1 MGGRRDRRQVPGRQA
16 RRGPAGQRAG
26 LAVLAASALV
36 SVLALGGCAGSREP
50 GPETT
55 GPPAPEQVRAGVERA
70 TVTVESAGDG
80 VERLRGTARTLGAT
94 LLAAAAE
101 DGQEN
106 AVTSPASLLLA
117 LAMLRV
123 GAEGPTA
130 EEMDSV
136 LGWGNGSADA
146 ANAVLAAWE
155 EFNGDPASVT
165 DEEPPTRPLLHLA
178 SGIFVDRATPTGEP
192 FLEGLGRNFGAGVY
206 PVDYADPATGRAIDA
221 WVSEN
226 TGGRIDKAPLDWDPD
241 TTLSLLNAVF
251 FAAAW
256 ETPFPADTR
265 DAGFTTASGEVVR
278 VPTMYR
284 TGELRH
290 AGADGWRMVELPYN
304 DGFLMRL
311 ALPPEGVAP
320 AAGADTLAALE
331 EAAEAASPS
340 ELRVGLPRF
349 DFNGTL
355 QLVPALKALGLERTL
370 GPEPDLDAIQPG
382 AVVTGVAQGGD
393 IVVAEKGT
401 VAAAVT
407 QIGIE
412 ATSVPLPVDELLL
425 DRPFLYQIVDT
436 RTGLPLFLGTV
447 GDPR

>member
-1 MGGRRDRRQVPGRQA
+1 MAGEAWSTMGGQRSG
-16 RRGPAGQRAG
+16 RGPRRAG
-26 LAVLAASALV
+26 LAILAASA
-36 SVLALGGCAGSREP
+36 LALGGCAGP
-50 GPETT
+50 TT
-55 GPPAPEQVRAGVERA
+55 PGPPAPEQVRADVERA
-70 TVTVESAGDG
+70 TLAVESTGEG
-80 VERLRGTARTLGAT
+80 VEQLRGTARTLGAT

-101 DGQEN
+101 DGQAN

-123 GAEGPTA
+123 GAEGRTA

-136 LGWGNGSADA
+136 LGWGDGSADA

-155 EFNGDPASVT
+155 EFDGDPASVK
-165 DEEPPTRPLLHLA
+165 DDEPPARPLLHLA
-178 SGIFVDRATPTGEP
+178 NGVFVDKATPTGEP

-206 PVDYADPATGRAIDA
+206 PVDYADPATGQAIDA

-226 TGGRIDKAPLDWDPD
+226 TGGRIEKAPLDWDPD

-256 ETPFPADTR
+256 ETPFPADTL
-265 DAGFTTASGEVVR
+265 DADFTTASGEVVR

-290 AGADGWRMVELPYN
+290 AEADGWRIVELPYN
-304 DGFLMRL
+304 EGFLMRL

-331 EAAEAASPS
+331 AAAEAAPS
-340 ELRVGLPRF
+340 GELRVGLPKF

-370 GPEPDLDAIQPG
+370 GSEPDLDAIQPG
-382 AVVTGVAQGGD
+382 AVVTGIAQSGD

-412 ATSVPLPVDELLL
+412 ATSVPLPVEELLL

>member
-1 MGGRRDRRQVPGRQA
+1 
-16 RRGPAGQRAG
+16 
-26 LAVLAASALV
+26 
-36 SVLALGGCAGSREP
+36 
-50 GPETT
+50 
-55 GPPAPEQVRAGVERA
+55 
-70 TVTVESAGDG
+70 
-80 VERLRGTARTLGAT
+80 
-94 LLAAAAE
+94 
-101 DGQEN
+101 
-106 AVTSPASLLLA
+106 
-117 LAMLRV
+117 
-123 GAEGPTA
+123 
-130 EEMDSV
+130 
-136 LGWGNGSADA
+136 
-146 ANAVLAAWE
+146 
-155 EFNGDPASVT
+155 
-165 DEEPPTRPLLHLA
+165 
-178 SGIFVDRATPTGEP
+178 
-192 FLEGLGRNFGAGVY
+192 VY
-206 PVDYADPATGRAIDA
+206 PVDYADPATGQAIDA
-221 WVSEN
+221 WVSLH
-226 TGGRIDKAPLDWDPD
+226 TGGRIEKAPLDWDPD

-256 ETPFPADTR
+256 ETPFPAETL
-265 DAGFTTASGEVVR
+265 DAEFTTASGAVVR

-290 AGADGWRMVELPYN
+290 AEADGWRVVELPYN

-320 AAGADTLAALE
+320 AAGADTLAALDA
-331 EAAEAASPS
+331 AAEAASAG

-349 DFNGTL
+349 DFNATL

-370 GPEPDLDAIQPG
+370 GTEPDLDAIQPG
-382 AVVTGVAQGGD
+382 AVVTGIAQSGD

-412 ATSVPLPVDELLL
+412 ATSVPLPVEELLL